1 MNFTYTISGMTCG
14 GCAAKVKSAFLSHPD
29 VLSAEISHQDGTAKV
44 QAQHMPD
51 RGKLEKLLAS
61 SGAYRI
67 TGVSE
72 DGGNA
77 GKETLQSEGKRE
89 QSSDRPQQSSDM
101 SDHSS
106 GQPESSD
113 MPEQAAD
120 SVWETYKPLVL
131 IFLFVAGTAAIAS
144 WDSQSFSWPLWMRYF
159 MAGFFLVF
167 SFFKF
172 LDLNGFAR
180 SFGMYDL
187 LARRWS
193 PYGHIYPFLELGLG
207 ILYLTGIHLPATHVA
222 TILVMGIS
230 SAGVLNNMLSPNQ
243 IQCACLGTIFK
254 LPLGRVTLI
263 EDLLMV
269 AMAGVMLVIG

>member
-14 GCAAKVKSAFLSHPD
+14 GCAAKVKSAFLKHPD
-29 VLSAEISHQDGTAKV
+29 VLSAEVSHQEGTAEV
-44 QAQHMPD
+44 QAQDMPG
-51 RGKLEKLLAS
+51 REKLEKLLAS
-61 SGAYRI
+61 AGEYRI

-72 DGGNA
+72 GSGNA
-77 GKETLQSEGKRE
+77 EKNPPQPADMPE
-89 QSSDRPQQSSDM
+89 QSAGMPEESSGMPKQSSGM
-101 SDHSS
+101 
-106 GQPESSD
+106 Q
-113 MPEQAAD
+113 EQAAD
-120 SVWETYKPLVL
+120 SIWETYKPLVL

-144 WDSQSFSWPLWMRYF
+144 FDRQSFSWHLWMRYF
-159 MAGFFLVF
+159 MAGFFLVL

-193 PYGHIYPFLELGLG
+193 PYGYIYPFLELGLG

-222 TILVMGIS
+222 TILVMGLS

-269 AMAGVMLVIG
+269 AMAGVMLMQMPT

>member
-1 MNFTYTISGMTCG
+1 MNFTYNISGMTCG
-14 GCAAKVKSAFLSHPD
+14 GCAAKVKSAFLKHPD

-44 QAQHMPD
+44 QAQQLPD
-51 RGKLEKLLAS
+51 REKLDKFLAS
-61 SGAYRI
+61 SGEYRI

-77 GKETLQSEGKRE
+77 GKDGPQSERISEQSSGIPE
-89 QSSDRPQQSSDM
+89 QSSDLPQSP
-101 SDHSS
+101 
-106 GQPESSD
+106 G
-113 MPEQAAD
+113 MPVQAAD
-120 SVWETYKPLVL
+120 STWEIYKPLVL

-144 WDSQSFSWPLWMRYF
+144 WESQSFSWHLWMRYF

-187 LARRWS
+187 LAKRWK
-193 PYGHIYPFLELGLG
+193 PYGYIYPFLELGLG

-222 TILVMGIS
+222 TIVIMGLS

-269 AMAGVMLVIG
+269 AMAGVMLVFG